1 MKKHK
6 IVPMIEKLEF
16 SLNRVA
22 RKFCRRRKKN
32 FCHAVDGTDGNN
44 PNPLTSQSSHAQGLR
59 DMTPF
64 NSAIRD

>member
-16 SLNRVA
+16 ILNRVA

-32 FCHAVDGTDGNN
+32 FAMQWT
-44 PNPLTSQSSHAQGLR
+44 AQ
-59 DMTPF
+59 MEIIP
-64 NSAIRD
+64 IH

>member
-22 RKFCRRRKKN
+22 RKFCGRRKKK
-32 FCHAVDGTDGNN
+32 FCHAVDGADGNN
-44 PNPLTSQSSHAQGLR
+44 PNSS
-59 DMTPF
+59 DI
-64 NSAIRD
+64 AIVACPGT